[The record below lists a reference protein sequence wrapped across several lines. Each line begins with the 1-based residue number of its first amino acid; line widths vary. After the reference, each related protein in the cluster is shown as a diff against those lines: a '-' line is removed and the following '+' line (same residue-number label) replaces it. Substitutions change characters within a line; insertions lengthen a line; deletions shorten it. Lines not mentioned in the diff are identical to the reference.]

1 MQIPPERLDQIA
13 HRFAELEARMA
24 SGTLEGEAFVRASR
38 DYAELEPVAKIAAQ
52 VKAAREEMAGL
63 TEMLAD
69 PEMKA
74 MAEEELSALKSTL
87 PELERRLEESC
98 AQNVADNYLVPALSQ
113 EVDDLKARNAELES
127 DIIEYRESITSID
140 EMNHNLTRHIV
151 EERKRNAELV
161 EALIKID
168 GAICSFCI
176 GELCFKLRVENQS
189 GVYRMCDRREILQ
202 TAIRAGRDV

>member
-1 MQIPPERLDQIA
+1 MTDREIILESRIA
-13 HRFAELEARMA
+13 
-24 SGTLEGEAFVRASR
+24 
-38 DYAELEPVAKIAAQ
+38 
-52 VKAAREEMAGL
+52 
-63 TEMLAD
+63 
-69 PEMKA
+69 
-74 MAEEELSALKSTL
+74 
-87 PELERRLEESC
+87 ELERRLEESC

-168 GAICSFCI
+168 GAICSFCT